1 MKKNININNDINK
14 NFCEPN
20 LLGKSENDEEN
31 SDNLSDI
38 AEEILD
44 TFQGNNTDQIDIN
57 SYSNPNK
64 EVKNEFKNN
73 INDNMYHKK
82 QKSEMK
88 IVTPFQNKISD
99 LKQIQMNQK
108 MKNDN
113 IIKENINE
121 KNEIGMIVCFQKKT
135 RKIKMYR
142 KP

>member
-1 MKKNININNDINK
+1 MILIKK

-20 LLGKSENDEEN
+20 LLGNIENDEEN

-44 TFQGNNTDQIDIN
+44 TFQGNNTGENDIN

-88 IVTPFQNKISD
+88 IVTPFQNEISD

-108 MKNDN
+108 MQNDN